1 MMREGLKYSV
11 IIPVYNA
18 EQTIEKCLGSLL
30 HQIPETAE
38 LLVINDGSPD
48 GSGVICKRY
57 AQKYPAIR
65 YFEKENGGV
74 STARNVGLDEAKG
87 EYILFVDSDDYV
99 ESNYWQVIDSLI
111 EQHHPDMLQWGF
123 RDCGDTVRERH
134 LGDYAVSGEAAV
146 AEKID
151 LAIREYL
158 FCNLPF
164 RCFRRDLIQSHQLRF
179 DTGLAVGEDQAFIF
193 AYAMYIGS
201 LVSTSKLLYNV
212 ILEKEDSLS
221 RKRRDYLAEQLMRV
235 NDLMFQALDSSN
247 VSGEIRDRYKA
258 ALAWTFY
265 RSAYSVCKE
274 LLKYDLSKL
283 ERRKRIKKICMSYK
297 MKAVKACDLK
307 CKIIA
312 FPVIYGMAGVIDIL
326 CRNR

>member
-1 MMREGLKYSV
+1 MREGLKYSV

-18 EQTIEKCLGSLL
+18 EQTIEKCLDSLL

-48 GSGVICKRY
+48 GSGAICKRY

-99 ESNYWQVIDSLI
+99 EANYWQVIDSLI

-123 RDCGDTVRERH
+123 RDCGETVRERN

-146 AEKID
+146 AEKVD
-151 LAIREYL
+151 LAIRDYL
-158 FCNLPF
+158 FCSLPF
-164 RCFRRDLIQSHQLRF
+164 RCFRRDLIQNHQLRF

-193 AYAMYIGS
+193 AYVMH
-201 LVSTSKLLYNV
+201 VSSMVSISKPLYNV

-235 NDLMFQALDSSN
+235 NDLMFQALDSSD
-247 VSGEIRDRYKA
+247 VSGEIHNRYKA

-274 LLKYDLSKL
+274 LLKYDLPKL
-283 ERRKRIKKICMSYK
+283 ERRKRIKKICQSYK
-297 MKAVKACDLK
+297 MKAIKACDLR

-312 FPVIYGMAGVIDIL
+312 FPVIHGMAGVIDML

>member
-1 MMREGLKYSV
+1 MRTKCKYSV

-18 EQTIEKCLGSLL
+18 EQTIEKCLDSLL

-99 ESNYWQVIDSLI
+99 ESNYWQVIDSLTR
-111 EQHHPDMLQWGF
+111 QHHPDMLQWGF

-164 RCFRRDLIQSHQLRF
+164 RSFRRDLIQNHQLRF
-179 DTGLAVGEDQAFIF
+179 DIGLSVGEDQAFIF
-193 AYAMYIGS
+193 AYAMHIGS
-201 LVSTSKLLYNV
+201 LVSTSNPLYNV

-247 VSGEIRDRYKA
+247 VSEEVRDRYKA

-283 ERRKRIKKICMSYK
+283 ERRKKIKEICMSYK

-312 FPVIYGMAGVIDIL
+312 FPVVNGMAGVIDML

>member
-1 MMREGLKYSV
+1 M
-11 IIPVYNA
+11 A
-18 EQTIEKCLGSLL
+18 
-30 HQIPETAE
+30 
-38 LLVINDGSPD
+38 
-48 GSGVICKRY
+48 
-57 AQKYPAIR
+57 
-65 YFEKENGGV
+65 
-74 STARNVGLDEAKG
+74 
-87 EYILFVDSDDYV
+87 
-99 ESNYWQVIDSLI
+99 
-111 EQHHPDMLQWGF
+111 
-123 RDCGDTVRERH
+123 
-134 LGDYAVSGEAAV
+134 
-146 AEKID
+146 
-151 LAIREYL
+151 EYL

-164 RCFRRDLIQSHQLRF
+164 RCFRRALIQSHQLRF

-297 MKAVKACDLK
+297 MKKVKACDLK

>member
-1 MMREGLKYSV
+1 MSEGLKYSV

-18 EQTIEKCLGSLL
+18 EQTIKKCLDSLL
-30 HQIPETAE
+30 YQIPKKAE
-38 LLVINDGSPD
+38 LLVINDGSID
-48 GSGVICKRY
+48 GSGAICICY

-74 STARNVGLDEAKG
+74 STARNIGLDEAKG

-99 ESNYWQVIDSLI
+99 ESTYWKVIDSLI
-111 EQHHPDMLQWGF
+111 EQHQPDMLQWGF
-123 RDCGDTVRERH
+123 RNCGETVRERH

-151 LAIREYL
+151 LAIRDYL

-164 RCFRRDLIQSHQLRF
+164 RSFRRDLIQKNQLRF
-179 DTGLAVGEDQAFIF
+179 DSDLAIGEDQAFIF
-193 AYAMYIGS
+193 AYAMHIGS
-201 LVSTSKLLYNV
+201 MVSTSKPLYNV

-235 NDLMFQALDSSN
+235 NDLMFQTLESSD
-247 VSGEIRDRYKA
+247 VSGKISDRYKA
-258 ALAWTFY
+258 ALAWSFY

-274 LLKYDLSKL
+274 LFKYDLSKL

-312 FPVIYGMAGVIDIL
+312 FPVIHGMAGVIDLL
-326 CRNR
+326 CKNR